1 MSFIQSVNQS
11 VKIHDSLATLRQRTS
26 LSAPVQCLITS
37 RVLSSPQL
45 PEYTTFLQSILLRSI
60 VDGDKLDIET
70 FPTIAIATIIAIMV
84 LMIILISKCSL
95 I

>member
-1 MSFIQSVNQS
+1 MSFIYIDRRVIRNL
-11 VKIHDSLATLRQRTS
+11 IQRTS

-37 RVLSSPQL
+37 KVLSSPQL
-45 PEYTTFLQSILLRSI
+45 AEYATFSQSILLRSI

-84 LMIILISKCSL
+84 LMIILISSVP
-95 I
+95 